1 MRKEIFY
8 VEEPSAELRRDQM
21 EMIVWESAPHS
32 VAAMAHTHSEIEL
45 LYILDGHLIA
55 TTDGRQ
61 YALMPGDLILFR
73 GGAIHHIIA
82 LETPRNRYYC
92 AKIKTTLLQNLS
104 GHSDAAD
111 YTVRLASE
119 RAGTRCLW
127 KREELEGTPALYHME
142 HLAEEFERQGYGS
155 EIAMKCHVAAL
166 ILCLLRDSRNARQ
179 TTEETDAH
187 THPADRD
194 SRLIIYLHRHFT
206 EELDERTLA
215 AHFNVSYGY
224 FPRWFKRASGMT
236 FKQYLNHLR
245 LNYAE
250 QLLLTSDLSVTE
262 IASACGYNNVAYF
275 ISLYRRHKGI
285 TPKKAAQRQ
294 G

>member
-92 AKIKTTLLQNLS
+92 AKIKTTLLQ
-104 GHSDAAD
+104 DP
-111 YTVRLASE
+111 
-119 RAGTRCLW
+119 W
-127 KREELEGTPALYHME
+127 
-142 HLAEEFERQGYGS
+142 
-155 EIAMKCHVAAL
+155 
-166 ILCLLRDSRNARQ
+166 
-179 TTEETDAH
+179 
-187 THPADRD
+187 
-194 SRLIIYLHRHFT
+194 
-206 EELDERTLA
+206 
-215 AHFNVSYGY
+215 
-224 FPRWFKRASGMT
+224 
-236 FKQYLNHLR
+236 
-245 LNYAE
+245 
-250 QLLLTSDLSVTE
+250 
-262 IASACGYNNVAYF
+262 
-275 ISLYRRHKGI
+275 
-285 TPKKAAQRQ
+285 
-294 G
+294 